1 MQMLGLKN
9 YIIAKISPLVMR
21 QPLKSQ
27 K

>member
-1 MQMLGLKN
+1 MLGLKN